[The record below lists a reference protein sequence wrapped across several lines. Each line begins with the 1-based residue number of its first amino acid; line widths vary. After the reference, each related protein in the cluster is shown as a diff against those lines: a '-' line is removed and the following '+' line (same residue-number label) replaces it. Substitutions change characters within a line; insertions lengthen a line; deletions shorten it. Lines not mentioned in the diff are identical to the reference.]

1 MIKSAPVLPLSHDA
15 SSRFLPWLI
24 AFMVWLATMALAAV
38 MVLSAAGDQ
47 WRRGL
52 TGSVT
57 VQIVPTGGTNS
68 ETMQRRVDK
77 ALSIL
82 RASPQVV
89 SATPIPADK
98 VAALLE
104 PWIGTDAMSSSLKL
118 PIPRLIDVTL
128 ASSTN
133 NTVPDTTLLNARI
146 SADIP
151 GATLDDHGRWLDPL
165 LSLASAIEIIAFAV
179 LGLISL
185 AAIATIVFAT
195 RTGLAIHHD
204 VIELLHLMGAQDSYV
219 ARQFQFNA
227 LWLGLKGGATGV
239 IIAIVTL
246 LALGSIAAKIEAG
259 LLPPVSMAP
268 SQWSALAGVAVATV
282 VICLIT
288 ARITVLRTLGRM
300 P

>member
-1 MIKSAPVLPLSHDA
+1 MIKPAPVLPLSRDA

-24 AFMVWLATMALAAV
+24 AFMVWLATLALAAV
-38 MVLSAAGDQ
+38 MVLSAAGEQ

-57 VQIVPTGGTNS
+57 VQIVPIGGAGS
-68 ETMQRRVDK
+68 QSMQGNVEK
-77 ALSIL
+77 ALELL
-82 RASPQVV
+82 RASPEVL
-89 SATPIPADK
+89 SAAPIPADK

-104 PWIGTDAMSSSLKL
+104 PWIGTTALSDSLKL

-128 ASSTN
+128 APLTN
-133 NTVPDTTLLNARI
+133 HTAPDTTKLGARI
-146 SADIP
+146 AAEIP
-151 GATLDDHGRWLDPL
+151 GAILDDHGRWLDRL
-165 LSLASAIEIIAFAV
+165 LSLARAIEIIAFAV

-204 VIELLHLMGAQDSYV
+204 VIELLHLMGAQDDYV
-219 ARQFQFNA
+219 ARQFQMNA

-239 IIAIVTL
+239 GVAMATL
-246 LALGSIAAKIEAG
+246 LVLGSIAGKIEAG
-259 LLPPVSMAP
+259 LLPPITMAP
-268 SQWSALAGVAVATV
+268 LQWATLLSAGVATV

-288 ARITVLRTLGRM
+288 ARITVLRAIGRM

>member
-1 MIKSAPVLPLSHDA
+1 MIKSAPVLPLARDA

-24 AFMVWLATMALAAV
+24 AFMVWLATLALAAV
-38 MVLSAAGDQ
+38 MVLSAAGEQ

-57 VQIVPTGGTNS
+57 VQIVPTAGTNS
-68 ETMQRRVDK
+68 QTMQRHVEK
-77 ALSIL
+77 ALAVL
-82 RASPQVV
+82 RASPQVI
-89 SATPIPADK
+89 SAEPIPADK

-104 PWIGTDAMSSSLKL
+104 PWIGTAALSDSLEL

-128 ASSTN
+128 APSANATA
-133 NTVPDTTLLNARI
+133 PDTILLGAQL
-146 SADIP
+146 AAEIP
-151 GATLDDHGRWLDPL
+151 GASLDDHGRWLDRL
-165 LSLASAIEIIAFAV
+165 LSLARAIEIIAFAV

-185 AAIATIVFAT
+185 AAIAIIVFAT

-204 VIELLHLMGAQDSYV
+204 VIELLHLMGAQDGYV

-239 IIAIVTL
+239 VIAMVTL
-246 LALGSIAAKIEAG
+246 LALGSIAGKIEAG
-259 LLPPVSMAP
+259 LLPPV
-268 SQWSALAGVAVATV
+268 ALAPVQWAALVSVGVATV
-282 VICLIT
+282 LICLIT
-288 ARITVLRTLGRM
+288 ARITVLRTIGGM

>member
-24 AFMVWLATMALAAV
+24 TFMVWLATLALAAV
-38 MVLSAAGDQ
+38 MVLSAAGEQ
-47 WRRGL
+47 WRTGL

-57 VQIVPTGGTNS
+57 VQIVPTGS
-68 ETMQRRVDK
+68 ADSKIMQRRLEE
-77 ALSIL
+77 ALALL

-89 SATPIPADK
+89 SAAPVPTDK

-104 PWIGTDAMSSSLKL
+104 PWIGTAALFDSLKL

-128 ASSTN
+128 APSADGRP
-133 NTVPDTTLLNARI
+133 PDTSLLGARLG
-146 SADIP
+146 AEIP
-151 GATLDDHGRWLDPL
+151 GATLDDHGRWLDRL
-165 LSLASAIEIIAFAV
+165 LSLARAIEIIAFAV
-179 LGLISL
+179 LGLICV

-204 VIELLHLMGAQDSYV
+204 VIELLHLMGAQDDYV

-239 IIAIVTL
+239 VVAMATL
-246 LALGSIAAKIEAG
+246 LALGSIAGKIDAG
-259 LLPPVSMAP
+259 LLPPISMAP
-268 SQWSALAGVAVATV
+268 AQWAALVSVGVATV

-288 ARITVLRTLGRM
+288 ARVTVLRTIGRM